1 MPPQREPISVRTT
14 RLNNLI
20 LGKGVGAV
28 QKSST
33 SALRRSVV
41 PLNTASAAVAEA
53 ICREGLLDAFCL
65 LYNECDKE
73 TLKKRDRNIAEFV
86 NKFRPIVEETRQLRV
101 NADDFVIKAL
111 IGKGY
116 FGNVHLVLERQTSD
130 VYAMKK
136 IKKSMVTT
144 SQVERDIM
152 SQRNSEWLTNLQ
164 YAFQDNDNLYL
175 IMEYLPGG
183 DLLSLM
189 SRHGP
194 FDEDMARFYLAE
206 LTLALHTLHTM
217 GYVHRDIKPEN
228 ILIDRFGHIKL
239 ADFGNAAALDRD
251 GHVLSLSPVGTPD
264 YIAPELLQTIS
275 TYKLSKSM
283 HDVSC
288 DYWSMGIIGYE
299 LICEITPFH
308 EDNVHETYS
317 KILSHCEDSRLKK
330 IVSFPSDLKISSN
343 LKHLIGSLVTNPTN
357 RLSYEQIVKH
367 PFFES
372 IQWSTVR
379 SQVPPII
386 PTIKSDDDISNFED
400 GIRHKARREPQT
412 KKSLTSNMKSNDFSG
427 KDLPFIGYSFV
438 HLENDYSTADASD
451 TVRTKL
457 QEKLRTLQQKLKSR
471 EGEILKLKQELV
483 KAQQTVKQSDGSS
496 QVVLEAKVEITKL
509 QDIIKEKTMELA
521 SCKTQIKT
529 LQSSAKIDEEMWS
542 KKEATITDLL
552 RLNRQKYEEAKIS
565 SEQRYEKQLAEKKQ
579 ELACTVQKLEARELE
594 FHAKT
599 DECKHLRDKLE
610 NYKDMLKQLKEQS
623 VKADTNHE
631 KQRKHLTETYE
642 QKLLEL
648 RQKLRESQDTHRRMT
663 FELQN
668 IRTELDES
676 ISSSKSNQEAKN
688 ATERSIEDILQRLN
702 CEISAN
708 NELRAAKTSLEAQ
721 LSHTKKE
728 FDEVQA
734 ECQRLDRELQL
745 AECRCNLA
753 ESSLASQASP
763 YETAP
768 GSLTELHAIEDQLR
782 ADLVAAKDAES
793 VQKTR
798 ADQLQ
803 ELVSKLERMLE
814 RFNEQSL
821 SPMKG
826 HSGAANTAVGDM
838 LERQNEKLE
847 DKLAA
852 VREQMIVERQAARTA
867 NLSLWKV
874 EKQLEEALAEKK
886 LLARRMELTEERVKK
901 AQNERE
907 EAQRKQKSTQ
917 DEFRQRDA
925 RIDELKAELATS
937 KRDVLKE
944 HRMWEKAEE
953 ERMKCKSEVIEHLAN
968 VHRLEQQVRE
978 VRQKLNQSQQR
989 CDGLGLE
996 QKRLQRELQEERER
1010 NAAAGESTQ
1019 ALQAELKQLTDN
1031 FQRLKYACSITD
1043 NQLTEVENMLETE
1056 QKRNKTQQTQLDA
1069 CHEKL
1074 RERNDQITQLR
1085 KDLNVQE
1092 SGKRQAE
1099 QHAKMLSVE
1108 LEELKENLKQL
1119 QMKLISQ
1126 QGQLVE
1132 QTNALFGAQERADQL
1147 DVQSASCQAQNADYE
1162 RELLSLKEENARILS
1177 ELFHSKEEVLHLHD
1191 EVKNLQ
1197 AVQTGLHT
1205 EIDELQNALTEKEQ
1219 FYVQRDIKAMATL
1232 AQHKKLI
1239 DYLQLKVEDL
1249 SAKKKKTL
1257 ADKIFG
1263 SNSHAKENI
1272 SPNDVESS
1280 ILYRALKEELRR
1292 EQKLSKMLQ
1301 EQLDQLNGTATLRSP
1316 RKSSAVNGDADEPK
1330 LRPASIATVPRSPRK
1345 QPTTIKRSASQTDTK
1360 AKLKSPQTQQSTS
1373 EVTHHRFELALQ
1385 ESKVDAANCVACEQ
1399 PIVAGSP
1406 YWRCK
1411 ECKDASHRKCRAN
1424 VTSICGS
1431 SIVSSCDEVSETRPE
1446 SSCSSSL
1453 DTLDSE
1459 SNCTGE
1465 YMGTLAYNG
1474 SQNNHNGEVI
1484 EINCAFEI
1492 VEQKILLFGC
1502 NSGLFTYNVET
1513 QRLLHIAGIESV
1525 SYVSI
1530 STRLAK
1536 AMMVGANGEKLYQ
1549 CDYRQLESR
1558 CQSSIPCN
1566 KPVLETSVIEL
1577 PFANRSVSE
1586 KWKLVQISNES
1597 ENALDSVAIAATS
1610 TRIVIL
1616 KYDLKLHKFKPVRAL
1631 DTATPVTSIF
1641 YTRHSAIVS
1650 SDKFYEID
1658 LDNYAAEEFVD
1669 LADKTLQ
1676 HTLNCQPF
1684 VAVRISRQE
1693 FLLCFAEC
1701 GVFVDEFGCRSRPYD
1716 LNWVYAPTGF
1726 AYREPF
1732 LYVAHYQYVQIMRL
1746 HRSYS
1751 KELANAEGSDSS
1763 EMQRFYLPHYM
1774 PTLLTSSGE
1783 RNMYTLSI
1791 NKQAGYQQIY
1801 HIDALRTFKK
1811 KLNVSME
1818 TISSVATSITL
1829 GSAMTTD
1836 SL

>member
-1 MPPQREPISVRTT
+1 MPPQRDPISVRTT

-20 LGKGVGAV
+20 LGKGVGAI
-28 QKSST
+28 QKPLGAT
-33 SALRRSVV
+33 RRSIV
-41 PLNTASAAVAEA
+41 PISTTSAAVAEA
-53 ICREGLLDAFCL
+53 VCREGLLDAFCL

-86 NKFRPIVEETRQLRV
+86 TKFRPIVEETRQLRV

-116 FGNVHLVLERQTSD
+116 FGNVHLVVERQTSD

-152 SQRNSEWLTNLQ
+152 SRRNSEWLTNLQ

-194 FDEDMARFYLAE
+194 FDEDLVRFYLSE
-206 LTLALHTLHTM
+206 LTLALHTLHSM

-283 HDVSC
+283 HDVSLIVSC

-299 LICEITPFH
+299 LVCEITPFH

-317 KILSHCEDSRLKK
+317 KILSHCEESRLKE
-330 IVSFPSDLKISSN
+330 IINFPSDLKISSN
-343 LKHLIGSLVTNPTN
+343 LKNLITSLVTNPTN

-367 PFFES
+367 PFFET

-400 GIRHKARREPQT
+400 GIRHKARREQQT

-438 HLENDYSTADASD
+438 HMENEAISGDDMDSSRTA
-451 TVRTKL
+451 KL
-457 QEKLRTLQQKLKSR
+457 QEKLRQLQHKLKSH
-471 EGEILKLKQELV
+471 ETEILVLKQDLV
-483 KAQQTVKQSDGSS
+483 RAQQALKTTDSKS
-496 QVVLEAKVEITKL
+496 QVVLEAKAEIKKL
-509 QDIIKEKTMELA
+509 QQIIKEKTIEL
-521 SCKTQIKT
+521 STCKTQIKT

-552 RLNRQKYEEAKIS
+552 RLNRQKYEEAKIA

-579 ELACTVQKLEARELE
+579 ELASTTQKLEARELE
-594 FHAKT
+594 FNAKN
-599 DECKHLRDKLE
+599 DECKHLADKLD
-610 NYKDMLKQLKEQS
+610 NYKEMLKQLKEQTIKS
-623 VKADTNHE
+623 E
-631 KQRKHLTETYE
+631 KNYEQQRNQLRDTYE
-642 QKLLEL
+642 NKMVEL
-648 RQKLRESQDTHRRMT
+648 RHKLRDSQDTHRRMT
-663 FELQN
+663 LELQD

-676 ISSSKSNQEAKN
+676 ISSSKSTQEAKH
-688 ATERSIEDILQRLN
+688 ASERSIEELLQRLN
-702 CEISAN
+702 SEISAN
-708 NELRAAKTSLEAQ
+708 NELHAAKSSLETQ
-721 LSHTKKE
+721 LNNAKKE
-728 FDEVQA
+728 TQDAQA
-734 ECQRLDRELQL
+734 ECLRLERELQL
-745 AECRCNLA
+745 AEFRFNLA
-753 ESSLASQASP
+753 ETSLATQESP
-763 YETAP
+763 FETAP
-768 GSLTELHAIEDQLR
+768 GSLTELRGIEDQLR
-782 ADLVAAKDAES
+782 ADLVAAKEGEC

-803 ELVSKLERMLE
+803 ELVNKLEQMLE

-821 SPMKG
+821 SPMKSHG
-826 HSGAANTAVGDM
+826 GSHHGNSAVGDM

-847 DKLAA
+847 DKLSA

-874 EKQLEEALAEKK
+874 EKQLEEALGEKK
-886 LLARRMELTEERVKK
+886 LLARRMELTEDRVKK
-901 AQNERE
+901 AHNERD
-907 EAQRKQKSTQ
+907 EAQRALKSTQ

-925 RIDELKAELATS
+925 RIEELKGELAAS

-944 HRMWEKAEE
+944 HRMWEKAEQ
-953 ERMKCKSEVIEHLAN
+953 ERMKCKSEIIEHLAN
-968 VHRLEQQVRE
+968 VHKLEQLATDL
-978 VRQKLNQSQQR
+978 RQKLQQAQLR

-1010 NAAAGESTQ
+1010 SVVAGEGNQ
-1019 ALQAELKQLTDN
+1019 ALQAEIKQLTDN

-1043 NQLTEVENMLETE
+1043 NQLTEVEAMLETE
-1056 QKRNKTQQTQLDA
+1056 QQRNKQQQTQLEA
-1069 CHEKL
+1069 CHVKL
-1074 RERNDQITQLR
+1074 RERNEQLTEVR
-1085 KDLNVQE
+1085 KELTVQE
-1092 SGKRQAE
+1092 SGKRLAE
-1099 QHAKMLSVE
+1099 QRAQVLGVE
-1108 LEELKENLKQL
+1108 LEELKQNLQQL
-1119 QMKLISQ
+1119 QKKLIAQ

-1132 QTNALFGAQERADQL
+1132 QTNALFGAQERTDQL
-1147 DVQSASCQAQNADYE
+1147 ETQSANCQTQNTEYE
-1162 RELLSLKEENARILS
+1162 RELFQLKEENARILS
-1177 ELFHSKEEVLHLHD
+1177 DLFHSKD
-1191 EVKNLQ
+1191 EVCHLQ
-1197 AVQTGLHT
+1197 QELQQLQEAQTGLNT
-1205 EIDELQNALTEKEQ
+1205 EIDELQNTLQEKEQ
-1219 FYVQRDIKAMATL
+1219 YFVQRDIKAMATL

-1263 SNSHAKENI
+1263 SSSNAKENI

-1292 EQKLSKMLQ
+1292 EQKHSKLLQ
-1301 EQLDQLNGTATLRSP
+1301 EQLDQLNGTAVLRSP
-1316 RKSSAVNGDADEPK
+1316 TKSMGHIEDKKS
-1330 LRPASIATVPRSPRK
+1330 RPASIAVVPRSPLK
-1345 QPTTIKRSASQTDTK
+1345 EQTPLKRATSQVEVK
-1360 AKLKSPQTQQSTS
+1360 SKPKSPQKQSS
-1373 EVTHHRFELALQ
+1373 QHHRFELALQ
-1385 ESKVDAANCVACEQ
+1385 ESKLDKLGCLACEQ
-1399 PIVAGSP
+1399 LIIVGSP

-1411 ECKDASHRKCRAN
+1411 ECKAVAHRKCRAN
-1424 VTSICGS
+1424 VSENCGS
-1431 SIVSSCDEVSETRPE
+1431 QATAPSIVDSCETLQELTSDATESEKSS
-1446 SSCSSSL
+1446 
-1453 DTLDSE
+1453 
-1459 SNCTGE
+1459 GE
-1465 YMGTLAYNG
+1465 DYLGTLVYNG
-1474 SQNNHNGEVI
+1474 AVQQSGDAI
-1484 EINCAFEI
+1484 EINCAYEI

-1502 NSGLFTYNVET
+1502 NNGLFAYNVET

-1525 SYVSI
+1525 SYVSV
-1530 STRLAK
+1530 SKRLAK
-1536 AMMVGANGEKLYQ
+1536 AIMVGASGEKLYQ
-1549 CDYRQLESR
+1549 CDYRQLETR
-1558 CQSSIPCN
+1558 CQSTIPCQ
-1566 KPVLETSVIEL
+1566 KPALETSVIEL
-1577 PFANRSVSE
+1577 PFANRTASE
-1586 KWKLVQISNES
+1586 KWKLVKISNET

-1610 TRIVIL
+1610 SRIVIL

-1658 LDNYAAEEFVD
+1658 LDNYAAEEFID
-1669 LADKTLQ
+1669 LADKSLQ
-1676 HTLNCQPF
+1676 HTVKCQPF

-1693 FLLCFAEC
+1693 FLLCFAEW

-1716 LNWVYAPTGF
+1716 LNWIYAPTGF
-1726 AYREPF
+1726 IYREPF
-1732 LYVAHYQYVQIMRL
+1732 LYVSHYQHVQVMRL
-1746 HRSYS
+1746 QRSYS
-1751 KELANAEGSDSS
+1751 KQLASGLKADSS
-1763 EMQRFYLPHYM
+1763 DAPDIQRLYLSHYM
-1774 PTLLTSSGE
+1774 PTLLTPSGDT
-1783 RNMYTLSI
+1783 NAYTLSI
-1791 NKQAGYQQIY
+1791 EQQSGVQQIY
-1801 HIDALRTFKK
+1801 HLDVLQAFKH

-1818 TISSVATSITL
+1818 TISSVATSVTL
-1829 GSAMTTD
+1829 GSITTTD
-1836 SL
+1836 SV